1 MKATPSQHDPTRNK
15 ILDAS
20 AFAGC
25 APNALERAARS
36 DLHVMITGSEGLGKD
51 VIARALHN
59 QSPRSKKPFVPFNV
73 GALVATQFDSQ
84 LLGNDDVIAVG
95 FNEKLTGILKRAEGG
110 TVFLDDVGDLPLP
123 AQHQLL
129 RLLRGLKAAQKSGVE
144 DVRIIS
150 AAVKDVYPLVE
161 QGLFLREL
169 YFELSVI
176 CLLVPPLC
184 NRPDDIGRITKYLL
198 ALAAD
203 EGLPSM
209 RIERKALGH
218 LEGYHWP
225 GGFSELENLIRRLT
239 RLYPQKSIT
248 SQLVEQELSHKAQS
262 RVVEE
267 TAAQSSSTL
276 RELVERH
283 LAAVFK
289 ECAPRL
295 PAPGLYHRVLR
306 ELELPLIAAALSAT
320 RGNQIKA
327 AKLLGVNR
335 NTLRRKVREFDGVTI
350 RLTR

>member
-1 MKATPSQHDPTRNK
+1 
-15 ILDAS
+15 
-20 AFAGC
+20 
-25 APNALERAARS
+25 
-36 DLHVMITGSEGLGKD
+36 
-51 VIARALHN
+51 
-59 QSPRSKKPFVPFNV
+59 
-73 GALVATQFDSQ
+73 
-84 LLGNDDVIAVG
+84 
-95 FNEKLTGILKRAEGG
+95 
-110 TVFLDDVGDLPLP
+110 
-123 AQHQLL
+123 
-129 RLLRGLKAAQKSGVE
+129 
-144 DVRIIS
+144 
-150 AAVKDVYPLVE
+150 
-161 QGLFLREL
+161 
-169 YFELSVI
+169 
-176 CLLVPPLC
+176 VPPLC

-262 RVVEE
+262 RGVEE